1 MSVSVVTIDFLHLYS
16 SGGKMLMYLLPL
28 EWCRESLG
36 LGGNRGGVIGG
47 EMGGGWG
54 DRKILPRVL
63 QESTG

>member
-16 SGGKMLMYLLPL
+16 SGGKMPMYLLPL

-47 EMGGGWG
+47 EMGGGVG
-54 DRKILPRVL
+54 
-63 QESTG
+63 